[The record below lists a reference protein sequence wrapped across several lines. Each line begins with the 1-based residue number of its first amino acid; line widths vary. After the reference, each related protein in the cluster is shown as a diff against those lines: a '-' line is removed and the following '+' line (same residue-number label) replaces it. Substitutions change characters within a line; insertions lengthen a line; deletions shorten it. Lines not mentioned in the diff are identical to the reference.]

1 MTRPSLL
8 FITVLV
14 IATCGLVYELI
25 VGTLASYLLGDSITQ
40 FSTVIG
46 VYMFAL
52 GIGAWLSRF
61 VERGLAQRFI
71 EVELAVGFC
80 GGVGAAFLFGTFAA
94 GAAFRVALY
103 GSVLVIGTLVG
114 LEIPLLLRI
123 MKGQLLFKDLVSRVL
138 TFDYLGALAASLLFP
153 IVLVPRLGLVR
164 TSLMFGLLNALV
176 GLWSTWLLAPALANP
191 VRLRVKA

>member
-1 MTRPSLL
+1 LL

-14 IATCGLVYELI
+14 IATCGLIYELI

-61 VERGLAQRFI
+61 IERDWPAGSI
-71 EVELAVGFC
+71 EVELAVAFC
-80 GGVGAAFLFGTFAA
+80 GGICARSLRHLRRGLWLP
-94 GAAFRVALY
+94 VALY
-103 GSVLVIGTLVG
+103 GTVLVIGTLVG

-123 MKGQLLFKDLVSRVL
+123 MKGQLQFKDLVSR
-138 TFDYLGALAASLLFP
+138 S
-153 IVLVPRLGLVR
+153 
-164 TSLMFGLLNALV
+164 
-176 GLWSTWLLAPALANP
+176 
-191 VRLRVKA
+191 